1 MEIKSVFEGSF
12 NVYGRIIKDYAID
25 DVTAVMENETPLPE
39 DVVYVASVKALED
52 TTFFAAM
59 TEFFGGLPVQ
69 IGYCNGHNQFLNAV
83 EYHRCSEI
91 NVAITD
97 MILLIG
103 RQQDITEDLE
113 YDTAKIEA
121 FFVPAGTV
129 VEMYGTTLHY
139 APCGVD
145 GKGFRCIVVLPKGT
159 NEALTIAP
167 ATTVEDKL
175 LTAANKWLIAHEDAN
190 IKGAF
195 NGLRGE
201 NLSV

>member
-1 MEIKSVFEGSF
+1 MEIKSVFEESF